1 MPFFL
6 RSANYQGF
14 LSENLKKIPDY
25 PSATEAKMQL
35 SSGPATAVRM
45 RPHETACP
53 SDWPS
58 DLARRAFGRDEGAM
72 VQVDFEIFELQRKAY
87 EMLGD

>member
-6 RSANYQGF
+6 SANYQGF

-25 PSATEAKMQL
+25 PSAAEAKMQL
-35 SSGPATAVRM
+35 PPGPAPAVRM
-45 RPHETACP
+45 RPHGTACP

-72 VQVDFEIFELQRKAY
+72 AQVDFEIFGLQRKAY
-87 EMLGD
+87 EMLCD